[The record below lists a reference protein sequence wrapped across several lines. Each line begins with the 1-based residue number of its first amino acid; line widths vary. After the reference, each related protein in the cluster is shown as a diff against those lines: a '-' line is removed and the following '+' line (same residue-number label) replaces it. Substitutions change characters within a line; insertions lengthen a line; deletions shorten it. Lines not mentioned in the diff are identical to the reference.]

1 MLHHFYVTLISSQ
14 STSLIEQ
21 AYCIRGEVHDYI
33 SANFVILIALFI
45 LFCRNMSFKATL
57 IDFCSSTSIHGLGFI
72 ANEKSSLV
80 QRLGWLFIFLCSL
93 SYATINLKQA
103 TESKLKKGCAHLNF
117 SQLLM
122 VLFAIFG
129 NFWIIDCTSLKILWL
144 QKQQLK
150 EFSSCTIRVILQLIV
165 SRDFRR

>member
-1 MLHHFYVTLISSQ
+1 MLHHFYVSLISSQ

-21 AYCIRGEVHDYI
+21 ADCIRGEVHDYI

-103 TESKLKKGCAHLNF
+103 TESKLTKKMYISKCYLSYF
-117 SQLLM
+117 LPSLEILEI
-122 VLFAIFG
+122 FALQ
-129 NFWIIDCTSLKILWL
+129 TSFLWL
-144 QKQQLK
+144 EKVQLK
-150 EFSSCTIRVILQLIV
+150 VVLCF
-165 SRDFRR
+165 

>member
-1 MLHHFYVTLISSQ
+1 MLHHFYVSLISSQ

-21 AYCIRGEVHDYI
+21 ADCIRGEVHDYI

-72 ANEKSSLV
+72 VNEKSSLA

-103 TESKLKKGCAHLNF
+103 TESKLIKKMYISKFPSITYPTFCHPWKYWKYLH
-117 SQLLM
+117 
-122 VLFAIFG
+122 
-129 NFWIIDCTSLKILWL
+129 
-144 QKQQLK
+144 
-150 EFSSCTIRVILQLIV
+150 
-165 SRDFRR
+165 